1 MRGRFLVAIVSVAV
15 LAGVGC
21 YDPNSIAAPDEVLV
35 LTASPAAIPANGFST
50 SRITARI
57 STVANRDVTISFT
70 TSAGTLSSTS
80 AQGPDSNGEVSVFL
94 TSDSSPKTA
103 SVTAEVKEGTTV
115 LASRSV
121 TITFDLA
128 APDSIIKLSVSAGQI
143 EADGVSSVLVRA
155 DANPAGAARTVSFK
169 TTLGSFVR
177 DAAAAVLEQSNVATG
192 ADGVALAQLF
202 APITAGTALITVTAG
217 GFSASQT
224 VSFVPA
230 LPDFIALSATP
241 LEISRALETNT
252 IDVQAR
258 LSRAIGTVTKNTRID
273 FSAVNDATGE
283 AFGRF
288 QDVQRSN
295 DDETASAE
303 FVPGTAAPTGLATIT
318 AAVAGNNNVLA
329 RIKVNILP

>member
-1 MRGRFLVAIVSVAV
+1 MRGRFLVAIVSVAA
-15 LAGVGC
+15 LTGVGC

-57 STVANRDVTISFT
+57 STAANRDVTISFT
-70 TSAGTLSSTS
+70 TSAGALSSTA
-80 AQGPDSNGEVSVFL
+80 AQGPDSNGEASVFL
-94 TSDSSPKTA
+94 TSDSAPKTA

-155 DANPAGAARTVSFK
+155 DANPAGASRTVSFK

-192 ADGVALAQLF
+192 ADGVAHAQLF

-252 IDVQAR
+252 IDVQAK

-273 FSAVNDATGE
+273 FSAANDATGE
-283 AFGRF
+283 VFGRF
-288 QDVQRSN
+288 QDVQRS
-295 DDETASAE
+295 DDNETASAE

-318 AAVAGNNNVLA
+318 ATVAGNNNVLA